1 MRCKA
6 TCLLFNTTRHALQ
19 WPCTHDYFN
28 FLLRKISNIGRVGV
42 PWWCSGLSIWCC
54 HYSGSSC
61 CCGMSLIPGWGTS
74 AWRVYGWGKKKR
86 QSKQNSVALAA
97 YGTRFSK
104 FSSIKQFLF
113 IISQFPEIR
122 GLGMTYLG
130 SLLQALVSKGCS
142 QEGLRGSQRS
152 FSKLKCFW

>member
-1 MRCKA
+1 MVQWVKH
-6 TCLLFNTTRHALQ
+6 LVLSLQ
-19 WPCTHDYFN
+19 WLELLLWREFDSWLGN
-28 FLLRKISNIGRVGV
+28 FRMACVWLG
-42 PWWCSGLSIWCC
+42 
-54 HYSGSSC
+54 
-61 CCGMSLIPGWGTS
+61 
-74 AWRVYGWGKKKR
+74 GKKKR

-122 GLGMTYLG
+122 GLGMTYPG

-142 QEGLRGSQRS
+142 QGGSGVVRGPFPSSSAFGRIIS
-152 FSKLKCFW
+152 SCRTHFFKASKRESLL

>member
-1 MRCKA
+1 MVQWVKH
-6 TCLLFNTTRHALQ
+6 LVLSLQ
-19 WPCTHDYFN
+19 WLELLLWREFDSWLGN
-28 FLLRKISNIGRVGV
+28 FRMACVWLGE
-42 PWWCSGLSIWCC
+42 
-54 HYSGSSC
+54 
-61 CCGMSLIPGWGTS
+61 
-74 AWRVYGWGKKKR
+74 KKKR

-97 YGTRFSK
+97 YGTRFGK